1 MDWDRVMEGAAKEGF
16 LDVFHLIFLIL
27 ESGEVRWD
35 FCNGED
41 KTLLYF
47 LLNGSETNESK
58 ERRRDFLA
66 WLMQPE
72 QRHISD
78 QLAKV
83 VTKTDSAGVS
93 VLALACKMAGEDD
106 QLLDDETKPTRDNV
120 IEWLLGLGADITNV
134 PFNHAK
140 DFLDRW
146 FPESWSFVHKSG
158 FTRCINVKGK
168 QGEGDFRVTIKY
180 GWQEKTEKERD
191 LKWIDILSNST
202 AEEHSTLLK

>member
-16 LDVFHLIFLIL
+16 LDVFHLIKKEL
-27 ESGEVRWD
+27 GEVWWD

-78 QLAKV
+78 HLAKV

-93 VLALACKMAGEDD
+93 VLALACKMAGESD
-106 QLLDDETKPTRDNV
+106 QLLKDDTKPTRDNV

-146 FPESWSFVHKSG
+146 FSES
-158 FTRCINVKGK
+158 
-168 QGEGDFRVTIKY
+168 
-180 GWQEKTEKERD
+180 
-191 LKWIDILSNST
+191 
-202 AEEHSTLLK
+202 

>member
-16 LDVFHLIFLIL
+16 LDVFHLIKKEL
-27 ESGEVRWD
+27 GEVRWD

-47 LLNGSETNESK
+47 LLNGSETKESK

-106 QLLDDETKPTRDNV
+106 QLLDDDTKPTRDNV

-146 FPESWSFVHKSG
+146 FSES
-158 FTRCINVKGK
+158 
-168 QGEGDFRVTIKY
+168 
-180 GWQEKTEKERD
+180 
-191 LKWIDILSNST
+191 
-202 AEEHSTLLK
+202 

>member
-1 MDWDRVMEGAAKEGF
+1 MEGAAKEGF

-35 FCNGED
+35 FCNRED

-47 LLNGSETNESK
+47 LLNGSETKESK

-93 VLALACKMAGEDD
+93 VLALACKMAGESD
-106 QLLDDETKPTRDNV
+106 QLLDDDTKPTRDDV

-146 FPESWSFVHKSG
+146 FSES
-158 FTRCINVKGK
+158 
-168 QGEGDFRVTIKY
+168 
-180 GWQEKTEKERD
+180 
-191 LKWIDILSNST
+191 
-202 AEEHSTLLK
+202 